1 MQHACTKDTKKG
13 YVYKTITVV
22 LNVAAKVIFDL
33 MLVLPFPVWILLND
47 HSCYMYFQLYE

>member
-33 MLVLPFPVWILLND
+33 MLVLPLPVWILLND